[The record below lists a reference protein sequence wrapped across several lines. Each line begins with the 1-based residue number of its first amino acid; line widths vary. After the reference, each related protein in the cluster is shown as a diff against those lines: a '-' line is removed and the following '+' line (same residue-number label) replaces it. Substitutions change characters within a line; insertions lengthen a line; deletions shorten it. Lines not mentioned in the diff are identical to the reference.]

1 MLAFSFHLFL
11 SITIFLVSFYHFH
24 SFVMIAIGQIMY
36 NGTDKDLSKKKKKW
50 DRYGVV
56 EGKWCYTM
64 SSRDKIM
71 DDVIVMDVTG
81 HK

>member
-1 MLAFSFHLFL
+1 
-11 SITIFLVSFYHFH
+11 
-24 SFVMIAIGQIMY
+24 MY
-36 NGTDKDLSKKKKKW
+36 NDTDKDLSKKKW

-64 SSRDKIM
+64 ISRDKIM

>member
-1 MLAFSFHLFL
+1 
-11 SITIFLVSFYHFH
+11 
-24 SFVMIAIGQIMY
+24 MY